1 MYTGGVKEPFFVSSP
16 LHPASHGTIN
26 TNPVSLLDIVPTVL
40 AWLEVPYP
48 DYNIFRKQG
57 RVKLGGR
64 SVLEYL
70 GKETHVDRVT

>member
-16 LHPASHGTIN
+16 LHPASHGTVN

-48 DYNIFRKQG
+48 HYNIFRKQG